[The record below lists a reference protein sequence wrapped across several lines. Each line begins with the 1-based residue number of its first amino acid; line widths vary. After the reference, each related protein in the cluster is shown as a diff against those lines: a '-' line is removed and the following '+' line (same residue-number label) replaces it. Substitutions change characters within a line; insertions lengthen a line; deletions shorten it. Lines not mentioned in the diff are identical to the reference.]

1 MESHTHQ
8 SWMLGA
14 LPSRIAVILHLE
26 PPKTTPAE
34 GLVWGCLLPA
44 LSSSISHRVFLEG
57 WTKQGGITLT
67 KTSVDPW
74 RRFSGSLRKGLE
86 RNCFLVASS
95 KKNKLTLHG
104 LSKMCCWLATWNKKK
119 FDSER
124 LGCLILVPKSSG
136 PSAWSFDESTWFPL
150 VKAPG
155 GIPKRYFIQ
164 KIPWNSSGSL
174 NHS

>member
-1 MESHTHQ
+1 
-8 SWMLGA
+8 MLGA

-34 GLVWGCLLPA
+34 VLVWECLLPA

-74 RRFSGSLRKGLE
+74 RRFFWIFAKGLE

-95 KKNKLTLHG
+95 KKNNKRCTVCQRCVVGWQLETKRSLIQRGWDVWSWFQRARVHWHG
-104 LSKMCCWLATWNKKK
+104 VLMSQ
-119 FDSER
+119 
-124 LGCLILVPKSSG
+124 P
-136 PSAWSFDESTWFPL
+136 
-150 VKAPG
+150 
-155 GIPKRYFIQ
+155 
-164 KIPWNSSGSL
+164 GSL
-174 NHS
+174 WSKRLAASRKDISYRRFRVIVQDL